1 MNPSLAQHTNWIP
14 GLLVLLG
21 GLLFAVGWVLFA
33 RRKGAHQTGAV
44 DETLANLDKRA
55 SALIEQLRELQQE
68 RHHLSEAQYAAEKG
82 RLEKAAADALR
93 AKDAHLGSR
102 AGAAGTAS
110 SAAPGAPAAPGAA
123 APGGFFAQHPQLAGA
138 LWGGGVVLFF
148 VVLGLLLS
156 ESSHP
161 RGENG
166 VLTGA
171 TPPGMQSGATGA
183 QGPMAGGMPPSDPDL
198 EAAIGEARA
207 HPENVGL
214 AAELSHV
221 LIRGQDFETA
231 RTLVNRSIGFDPF
244 NTELRVHRAFL
255 RATTGDVA
263 GAKVELTRLAA
274 AYPGAS
280 EALLFLGMIA
290 LTDDQKPQALEYLE
304 RYAAEVPPGEFPPHL
319 ADGIQ
324 ALRQEVAK
332 R

>member
-33 RRKGAHQTGAV
+33 RRKGALQAGAV
-44 DETLANLDKRA
+44 DETLADLEKRA
-55 SALIEQLRELQQE
+55 AALIEQLRELQQD
-68 RHHLSEAQYAAEKG
+68 RHHLSDEQFAQEKA
-82 RLEKAAADALR
+82 RLERAAADALR
-93 AKDAHLGSR
+93 AKDAHLGKRAGGAKSGATP
-102 AGAAGTAS
+102 AGAA
-110 SAAPGAPAAPGAA
+110 PAAVAQ
-123 APGGFFAQHPQLAGA
+123 GGFFAQHPQLAGA

-156 ESSHP
+156 QSSAP

-171 TPPGMQSGATGA
+171 TPPGMQAQGA
-183 QGPMAGGMPPSDPDL
+183 QGPMAGAMPQQDPDL
-198 EAAIGEARA
+198 TAAIGEARA
-207 HPENVGL
+207 HPENVQL

-263 GAKVELTRLAA
+263 GAKAELLRLGN
-274 AYPGAS
+274 AYPYAS

-304 RYAAEVPPGEFPPHL
+304 RYAAEVPPAEFPPHL

-324 ALRQEVAK
+324 ALRQEVARK
-332 R
+332 